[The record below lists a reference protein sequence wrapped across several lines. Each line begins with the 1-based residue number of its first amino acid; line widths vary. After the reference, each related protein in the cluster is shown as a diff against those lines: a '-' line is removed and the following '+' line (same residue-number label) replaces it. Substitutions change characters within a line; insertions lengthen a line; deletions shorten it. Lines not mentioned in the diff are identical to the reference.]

1 MSRWMIE
8 KNGTGVEKSGTGIE
22 KSGTG
27 IEKSGTGI
35 EKSGTGI
42 EKSGTGIR
50 KGLLAFSICALGFVS
65 QVQATESRPEGFMQV
80 TVDQGQ
86 VSVMWNID
94 GSTFVG
100 VGSQNGT
107 FTQVSLFEMSIDRNQ
122 SAVDV
127 AGGGTGKKVAGGGT
141 GKKVAGGGTGK
152 KVAGGGT
159 GKKVAGGGTG
169 KKVAGGGTG
178 KQVAGGGTG
187 KQVAGGGTGK
197 QVAGGG
203 TGKQVAGGGTG
214 KQVAG
219 GGTGKKVA
227 GGGTGIQVAGGGTGA
242 EDITIT
248 LPAGTGLE
256 MEVSLGCHSASV
268 SVLDSTYA
276 EVISFENVK
285 VMGNTGLCGSVSDN
299 GSSFRGNR
307 SEDGPFRR
315 GK

>member
-1 MSRWMIE
+1 MSRWTIE
-8 KNGTGVEKSGTGIE
+8 KDGTGIEKSGTGIE

-42 EKSGTGIR
+42 EKSGTGIS
-50 KGLLAFSICALGFVS
+50 KALLAFSIVAMSCVS
-65 QVQATESRPEGFMQV
+65 VVNASELRPEGVMQV

-100 VGSQNGT
+100 VGSQTGT
-107 FTQVSLFEMSIDRNQ
+107 FSQVSLFEMSIGKNPN
-122 SAVDV
+122 AVDV
-127 AGGGTGKKVAGGGT
+127 AGGGTGKAVAGGGT
-141 GKKVAGGGTGK
+141 GKN
-152 KVAGGGT
+152 
-159 GKKVAGGGTG
+159 
-169 KKVAGGGTG
+169 VAGGGTG

-219 GGTGKKVA
+219 GGTGKAVA
-227 GGGTGIQVAGGGTGA
+227 GGGTGKAVAGGGTGKDVA
-242 EDITIT
+242 GGGTGRESITIT
-248 LPAGTGLE
+248 LPSDTGLE
-256 MEVSLGCHSASV
+256 MEVTLGCQSASV
-268 SVLDSTYA
+268 SVLDANYA
-276 EVISFENVK
+276 EVIAFNDVR
-285 VMGNTGLCGSVSDN
+285 VMGNTGLCGSNSDSAS
-299 GSSFRGNR
+299 GFGEASFK
-307 SEDGPFRR
+307 GPSRR
-315 GK
+315 IR